1 VAYGS
6 DTSYSYPA
14 GTFSQITADPVGY
27 FPQLPADNPV
37 SQGQTL
43 TKVVECR
50 SSAPWPVGH
59 PDHLITTVSC
69 DADYNEETVA
79 GYSYPTK
86 PASGNSVEIYRCSS
100 STNQTHWVSTSDACD
115 GAGAAE
121 KSLGWIL
128 TK

>member
-100 STNQTHWVSTSDACD
+100 STNQTHWVSTSDTCD